1 MMTTSYQELI
11 ESKEVKFSTVD
22 KKRCNA
28 YDAYV
33 AILPTNVCKL
43 SVRIQTK
50 IDCVIVESPMFKYIY
65 NAVLWYKNLSYIDVE
80 MFAYLGYV
88 DEENNFIILAEMEEK
103 K

>member
-1 MMTTSYQELI
+1 MTTSY
-11 ESKEVKFSTVD
+11 ESLVGIDEVKLSTVD
-22 KKRCNA
+22 RKHCNA

-50 IDCVIVESPMFKYIY
+50 TDCVIVESPMFKYIY
-65 NAVLWYKNLSYIDVE
+65 NAVLWYKNLSYVDIE
-80 MFAYLGYV
+80 MFTYLGYV